1 MEDKYSS
8 NVLSGGKLGMVEVPN
23 SRLTRYIVLLIVTK
37 VLKALGIFESY
48 DILKVV
54 HIVQFIFI
62 LKLGSAVILLFF
74 QKPFSS
80 GKVVSK
86 RQWIKLLKHAVFSC
100 IISLLGFFGL
110 TLCGPLSTGGGPS
123 KTRGAALFIIAVIC
137 LLLFDNDDLMAK
149 MAEHPEG
156 HHDSALTHFLYTAI
170 AFLGVADHKGGV
182 VLLVASLCLKVA
194 FHTASR
200 KLSVEIG
207 GAKRLYALDN
217 LVSAV
222 VLLPWVIVL
231 SATTESKVESWS
243 SLILPFGM
251 IILSVMI
258 LEFYVEAICNTKMET
273 PRCARYGAIAL
284 FLSALLLA
292 NFWTHPLTDQLR
304 SMSKPPQQVSTEH
317 VLSGGH
323 RQRHLLHHVKGQ
335 KGTLVGYSP
344 EGTPLY
350 NFMGDALQHTSQ
362 SIPRFIKDSLKQIL
376 EEYDSRQ
383 IFYFLCLNLAFTF
396 VELFYGVWT
405 NSLGLISDGFHMLF
419 DCSALVLGLFGRVE
433 ILSGFI
439 NGLFLMVIAF
449 FVFVESVT
457 RVLDPPN
464 INTDMLTPVS
474 VGGLL
479 VNLVGICAFS
489 HAHSHGGKS
498 CSSHEE
504 KSHSHHG
511 HSHSE
516 HGHSH
521 GGHGNSH
528 GGHGGHG
535 NSHGSGGG
543 GMNANMR
550 GVYLHVL
557 ADTLGSVGVIISTIL
572 IRQFGWLIADPICSL
587 FIAVLI
593 FLSVIPLLKDAC
605 EVLLLRIPQ
614 ENEKELTSA
623 LEKIEKIEGVLS
635 YRDAHFWR
643 HSANMVAGTIH
654 LQIMADVVEQRIV
667 QQVEKE
673 AYFQH
678 MSGLSTGFHEVLAM
692 TQQMES
698 IKYLNDGT
706 LI

>member
-1 MEDKYSS
+1 MDEKYSS
-8 NVLSGGKLGMVEVPN
+8 NVLSGGKLGMVEVPD
-23 SRLTRYIVLLIVTK
+23 SRLTRYIVLLVISK

-48 DILKVV
+48 DILKAV

-80 GKVVSK
+80 GKVISK
-86 RQWIKLLKHAVFSC
+86 RQWIKLIKHAVFSC

-110 TLCGPLSTGGGPS
+110 TLCGPLRTLLLFEHSDVVVIALLGVLFTSSGGGPS
-123 KTRGAALFIIAVIC
+123 KTRGAAFFIIAVIC

-170 AFLGVADHKGGV
+170 AFLGVADHK
-182 VLLVASLCLKVA
+182 
-194 FHTASR
+194 
-200 KLSVEIG
+200 
-207 GAKRLYALDN
+207 
-217 LVSAV
+217 
-222 VLLPWVIVL
+222 
-231 SATTESKVESWS
+231 SKVDSWS

-251 IILSVMI
+251 IIFSVMI

-273 PRCARYGAIAL
+273 LRCARYGTIAL

-317 VLSGGH
+317 VLSGGV
-323 RQRHLLHHVKGQ
+323 LVSAIFFIMSSSILSSPSKKGQ

-362 SIPRFIKDSLKQIL
+362 SLPRFIKDSLKQIL

-419 DCSALVLGLFGRVE
+419 DCSALVLGLFAALMTRWKATRIFSYGYGRVE

-457 RVLDPPN
+457 RLLDPPN
-464 INTDMLTPVS
+464 IDTDMLTPVS

-489 HAHSHGGKS
+489 HAHSHGSKS
-498 CSSHEE
+498 CSSNDHG
-504 KSHSHHG
+504 HSHHG
-511 HSHSE
+511 HSHSMLRATPRNKA
-516 HGHSH
+516 S
-521 GGHGNSH
+521 
-528 GGHGGHG
+528 
-535 NSHGSGGG
+535 
-543 GMNANMR
+543 
-550 GVYLHVL
+550 VFLHVL

-572 IRQFGWLIADPICSL
+572 IQQFGWLIADPICSL
-587 FIAVLI
+587 FIATLI

-605 EVLLLRIPQ
+605 EVLLLRTPP
-614 ENEKELTSA
+614 EHEKDLNSA

-635 YRDAHFWR
+635 YRDPHFWR
-643 HSANMVAGTIH
+643 HSASVIAGTIH
-654 LQIMADVVEQRIV
+654 LQIMSDVVEQRIIQQV
-667 QQVEKE
+667 TAILKDAGVNNLSVQVEKE

-698 IKYLNDGT
+698 MKYLKDGT
-706 LI
+706 CIM